1 MDTIW
6 GQASAPF
13 PQAHKFIENPS
24 DGKQLRSQ
32 FAGSIFVR
40 HAGDDDSNSGN
51 GPEDN
56 EEAAAV

>member
-1 MDTIW
+1 MET
-6 GQASAPF
+6 P
-13 PQAHKFIENPS
+13 P

-56 EEAAAV
+56 DEATAA